1 MGGTFSL
8 FVFWLNVFFCFFSF
22 FCFLPPS
29 LGPTIIS
36 FNFWQASSAWLFT
49 EKQEWRREQMRNLC
63 HSLEPAETGSH
74 PNDAHPQPSQL
85 LRNARPPT
93 RCHSSDQHGTQGG
106 HSLFPARPATDY
118 WAGGQATWKITK
130 PLLWDREEEGTWM
143 VSRHG
148 QLSKL
153 QCSSHSSPQRS
164 QRCAEFSHHPGTS
177 RACGVSPGWTASCL
191 RLA

>member
-1 MGGTFSL
+1 
-8 FVFWLNVFFCFFSF
+8 
-22 FCFLPPS
+22 
-29 LGPTIIS
+29 
-36 FNFWQASSAWLFT
+36 
-49 EKQEWRREQMRNLC
+49 MRNLC

-118 WAGGQATWKITK
+118 WAGGQTTWKITK

-148 QLSKL
+148 QFSKL

-164 QRCAEFSHHPGTS
+164 QRCAEFSHHPGS
-177 RACGVSPGWTASCL
+177 AVPRGHVEYLQGEQLPASGL
-191 RLA
+191 PSKS